1 MRVVIAGAS
10 GLIGQELLDLC
21 LGDKTIDDVY
31 ILVRKPLEIKHE
43 KLTQTLVN
51 YDALAENVIPEKVDV
66 LFNCLGTTIKNAGSE
81 EAFTKVDFTYVSKI
95 ATLAHKKGVDKLI
108 SISSMGADIHSKT
121 LYYRVKG
128 MKEDCLMNDCGIDNV
143 FIVRPSLLLG
153 NRKEFRLGEE
163 IGKVFMRLFNL
174 FFLGS
179 LKQYKAIPAITVAQA
194 MLNLTKINESGKKII
209 LNEGLKTIAEATI

>member
-1 MRVVIAGAS
+1 M
-10 GLIGQELLDLC
+10 
-21 LGDKTIDDVY
+21 
-31 ILVRKPLEIKHE
+31 RKPLEIKHE

-51 YDALAENVIPEKVDV
+51 YDSLAENVIPEKVDV

-128 MKEDCLMNDCGIDNV
+128 MKEDFLMNDCGIDNV

>member
-1 MRVVIAGAS
+1 MRVVIVGAS

-51 YDALAENVIPEKVDV
+51 YDSLAENVIPEKVDV

-128 MKEDCLMNDCGIDNV
+128 MKEDFLMNDCGIDNV
-143 FIVRPSLLLG
+143 F
-153 NRKEFRLGEE
+153 
-163 IGKVFMRLFNL
+163 
-174 FFLGS
+174 
-179 LKQYKAIPAITVAQA
+179 
-194 MLNLTKINESGKKII
+194 
-209 LNEGLKTIAEATI
+209 

>member
-10 GLIGQELLDLC
+10 GLVGQELLDLC
-21 LGDKTIDDVY
+21 LADKTIDDVY

-43 KLTQTLVN
+43 KLSQTIVN
-51 YDALAENVIPEKVDV
+51 YDLLSEDIIPEKVDV
-66 LFNCLGTTIKNAGSE
+66 LFNCLGTTIKNAGSDD
-81 EAFTKVDFTYVSKI
+81 AFTKVDFTYVTKL
-95 ATLAHKKGVDKLI
+95 ATLAHKKGVGKFI
-108 SISSMGADIHSKT
+108 SVSSLGADIHSKS

-128 MKEDCLMNDCGIDNV
+128 MKEDFLMNDSGLDNV

-194 MLNLTKINESGKKII
+194 MLNLTKMNESGKKII
-209 LNEGLKTIAEATI
+209 LNEDLKTIAEATI